1 MFLKSLRVE
10 DHVGTGTGGLLA
22 VLYIVSLN
30 LGSLALLTEGLPLTQ
45 VCRIVLGVCARKAS
59 KGWPVLGHEG

>member
-1 MFLKSLRVE
+1 M
-10 DHVGTGTGGLLA
+10 
-22 VLYIVSLN
+22 LYIVSLN